1 MYQPHALCLCPLLLT
16 GYSSNNKDKDV
27 LSTKSGILPQ
37 ANAKIVSSQYRNSSG
52 NHAVT
57 LCDLGSRLR

>member
-16 GYSSNNKDKDV
+16 GYSSSNKDKDV

-37 ANAKIVSSQYRNSSG
+37 ANAKTVSSQYRNSSG